1 LARITPHTGGKCKRQ
16 KKTRNDGKRPNN
28 TGGHKR
34 KFSIIKSAQTKLGGM
49 KKKNPKDPKILS
61 KKT

>member
-1 LARITPHTGGKCKRQ
+1 VQETE
-16 KKTRNDGKRPNN
+16 KTRNDGKRPNN